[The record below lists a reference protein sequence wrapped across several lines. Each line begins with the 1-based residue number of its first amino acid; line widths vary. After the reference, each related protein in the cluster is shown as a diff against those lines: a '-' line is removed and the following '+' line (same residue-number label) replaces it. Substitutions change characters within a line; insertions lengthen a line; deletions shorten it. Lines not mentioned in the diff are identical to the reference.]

1 VASKKSLNAK
11 NLEALGSTRLS
22 ELMIE
27 ITKNDIEAKR
37 FLRLE
42 LAGEQGSEVA
52 APEIRKRLTTIAGSS
67 SFVEWDQIKKLI
79 RDLEL
84 QRKAIVTHVGRD
96 DPNSAMEL
104 MWRFVNLA
112 PSVFA
117 RSDDGSGRL
126 IDVFHAAV
134 NDLGE
139 LAVAAN
145 SPPVELADQ
154 IFNVLI
160 DNGYGQYDY
169 LISSMTPA
177 LGNKGL
183 ERLKKRMVELSK
195 KPTPKPDPEDREIIG
210 WGSGGPSYAD
220 EYAEIRRTSTV
231 ELALLEIADAQGDVD
246 AFIEQKSETAKT
258 TPAVATEIAGRL
270 LAAGRLDEALEAIDV
285 VDEDRRG
292 WIPFEWENMRV
303 RVLEALGRIEDAK
316 QFQWECFERSL
327 DSDHLRSFLKQLP
340 DFDDIEVEER
350 AIRHALQYPNIH
362 QSLGFLISWPS
373 LDKAAEL
380 VETRAKELDGNHY
393 ELLTP
398 AADTLEARHPLAS
411 TLLRR
416 ALIDFALEKAR
427 SKRYQ
432 YAARHLQDCE
442 SLSGLID
449 DFGSFETHEV
459 YIHRLKTQHN
469 RKSMFWNIFEG

>member
-1 VASKKSLNAK
+1 
-11 NLEALGSTRLS
+11 
-22 ELMIE
+22 
-27 ITKNDIEAKR
+27 
-37 FLRLE
+37 
-42 LAGEQGSEVA
+42 VA
-52 APEIRKRLTTIAGSS
+52 ASEIRKRLSTIARSS

-84 QRKAIVTHVGRD
+84 QRNAIVTQVGKD
-96 DPNSAMEL
+96 DPSNAMEL

-112 PSVFA
+112 PSVFE

-126 IDVFHAAV
+126 IDVFHKAV

-145 SPPVELADQ
+145 SPPIELADQ

-160 DNGYGQYDY
+160 ENGYGQYDY
-169 LISSMTPA
+169 LIGSMTPA

-183 ERLKKRMVELSK
+183 ERLKKRMIELSK
-195 KPTPKPDPEDREIIG
+195 KPTPKPDPADREIIG
-210 WGSGGPSYAD
+210 YGSDGPSYAD

-231 ELALLEIADAQGDVD
+231 ELALQEIADAQGDVD
-246 AFIEQKSETAKT
+246 AFIEQTSETARAA
-258 TPAVATEIAGRL
+258 PAVATDIAGRL
-270 LAAGRLDEALEAIDV
+270 LAAGRVDEALDAIDI
-285 VDEDRRG
+285 VDEDRQR
-292 WIPFEWENMRV
+292 WIPFEWEDMRV

-316 QFQWECFERSL
+316 RFQWRCFERSL
-327 DSDHLRSFLKQLP
+327 NADHLRSFLKQLP
-340 DFDDIEVEER
+340 DFDDIEVEEK
-350 AIRHALQYPNIH
+350 AMQHSLLFPNIH
-362 QSLGFLISWPS
+362 QALEFLILWPS

-380 VETRAKELDGNHY
+380 VETRARELDGYHY
-393 ELLTP
+393 ELLTS
-398 AADTLEARHPLAS
+398 ATDILEARNPLAS

-432 YAARHLQDCE
+432 YAAQHLQDCE

-449 DFGSFETHEV
+449 DFGSYETHEV

-469 RKSMFWNIFEG
+469 RKSMFWRLFEG